1 MQLGL
6 ELREVAIQRL
16 LKELIVVLELLF
28 IANNFLSFHIFLLIK
43 AVNFKLPP
51 NNQAKR
57 PEYKCE

>member
-6 ELREVAIQRL
+6 ELREVAIQQL

-43 AVNFKLPP
+43 AVNFKLSP